1 MGAVTVL
8 AEALAHGGKVV
19 WEPPERPKL
28 ILPKGVRERLEPDR
42 EAVKEILRRAAIFRE
57 QALTF
62 IREGRTLLILCL
74 AEHPGRGGCLSCG
87 TPLDSR
93 TYRCSICTLAVTLA
107 LET

>member
-42 EAVKEILRRAAIFRE
+42 ETVKEILRRAAIFRE

-62 IREGRTLLILCL
+62 IKEDRPLPILSL
-74 AEHPGRGGCLSCG
+74 PEHPGRGGCLSCG
-87 TPLDSR
+87 TPVERSHF
-93 TYRCSICTLAVTLA
+93 RCDVCTLAVVLA
-107 LET
+107 LN